1 MQKKI
6 DMYIWVTARSRTKEY
21 GTSLPGPWIEKNT
34 MFSECSGAHFSDYVI
49 FMHSTGCAVQ
59 N

>member
-1 MQKKI
+1 MGHC
-6 DMYIWVTARSRTKEY
+6 ARSRTKEY

-34 MFSECSGAHFSDYVI
+34 MFSGFSGAHFSDYVI
-49 FMHSTGCAVQ
+49 FMHSKGCAVQ